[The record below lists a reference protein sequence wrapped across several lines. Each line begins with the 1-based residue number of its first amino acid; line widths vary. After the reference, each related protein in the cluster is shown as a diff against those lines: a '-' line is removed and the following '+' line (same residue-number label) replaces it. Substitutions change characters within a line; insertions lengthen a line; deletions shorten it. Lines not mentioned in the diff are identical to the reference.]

1 MNPRTL
7 AKDLRVDGRTAR
19 RCLDAA
25 RSLDWSP
32 RDLGALA
39 DDPRVSPAERRALRY
54 LAHIGRV
61 GFGRTCVR

>member
-7 AKDLRVDGRTAR
+7 AKALCVDGRTAR

-25 RSLDWSP
+25 RELDWSP
-32 RDLGALA
+32 RDLTALA
-39 DDPRVSPAERRALRY
+39 DDPRVSSEERRALRY
-54 LAHIGRV
+54 LAHIGRI